1 MANGKKRAT
10 VKAKA
15 KVKVKPNRKARNT
28 IIEKGIVV
36 LSSTKKK

>member
-1 MANGKKRAT
+1 MVKGKKRAA

-15 KVKVKPNRKARNT
+15 KVKPNRKARNT

>member
-1 MANGKKRAT
+1 MARSKVKPK

-15 KVKVKPNRKARNT
+15 KVKEKPNRKAHNT

-36 LSSTKKK
+36 KTESKKK